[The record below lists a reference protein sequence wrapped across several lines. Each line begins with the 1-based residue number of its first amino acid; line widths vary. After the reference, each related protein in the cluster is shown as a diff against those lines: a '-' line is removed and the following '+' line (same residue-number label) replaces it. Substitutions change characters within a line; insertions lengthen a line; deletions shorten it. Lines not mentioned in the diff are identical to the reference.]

1 MFLVRTFFKQ
11 NSWLIAITAICLI
24 LQVTAALLIPKYI
37 GALIDQGILQRNMN
51 AIAEI
56 GTKMFITGFLG
67 SIIGLLSSYLSASIA
82 ARFGFET
89 RDKIIEKLQL
99 FSLSDIEN
107 KTVSGILTRVIDDI
121 ENIQQTI
128 MLTLQLVV
136 PAPFMVIV
144 TIVLTYQISPS
155 LTLIPLIVIMIYVV
169 VAYLTLKKAIPLS
182 KLIQPLME
190 RMMIVTREFYT
201 GMNMIRAFNNVN
213 YEEDRNNQQFTNYA
227 DGMIKTN
234 KIFAILTPMAF
245 LLMGLSFAG
254 ILWIGG
260 NLVGDGDL
268 QVGMIAAI
276 IEFSILA
283 LLYLMVGT
291 MVFVSIPKT
300 ISSLYRVEEILNSE
314 IEITDPINVQKDV
327 IDDSDPL
334 VSFNDVTF
342 SYPDSEKPVLENIS
356 FEIRQGDTVAIVGG
370 TGSGKS
376 TIAKV
381 LLRFND
387 ISKGSIFVRNNDI
400 RNITQNELRENIS
413 YTPQKAFLFK
423 GSLKS
428 NLLMG
433 NSNATTEELNNALA
447 ISQMS
452 DFVRSLP
459 SGLESL
465 VSQGGFNFSGGQRQ
479 RLCIARSLVKKADV
493 YVFDD
498 SFSALDYKTDV
509 LLRSALKKKM
519 GTKTMLIIAQRLSTI
534 QDADKIIVLDK
545 GRIVGQGK
553 HSELIKSN
561 KVYQDFAESQGLINQ
576 QGG

>member
-1 MFLVRTFFKQ
+1 MFLIRTFFKK

-51 AIAEI
+51 AIADI
-56 GTKMFITGFLG
+56 GARMFITGFLG

-89 RDKIIEKLQL
+89 RNKITEKLQL

-107 KTVSGILTRVIDDI
+107 KTVSAILTRVIDDI

-144 TIVLTYQISPS
+144 TIVLTYKISPS
-155 LTLIPLIVIMIYVV
+155 LTLIPLIVIVIYVV
-169 VAYLTLKKAIPLS
+169 AAYLTLRKAIPLS

-201 GMNMIRAFNNVN
+201 GMNMIRAFNNIN
-213 YEEDRNNQQFTNYA
+213 YEEDRNNKQFTNYA
-227 DGMIKTN
+227 DSMIKTN
-234 KIFAILTPMAF
+234 KIFAVLTPIAF

-260 NLVGDGDL
+260 NLVGDGEL

-300 ISSLYRVEEILNSE
+300 ISSLHRVEEILNSD
-314 IEITDPINVQKDV
+314 IEITDPINIQKGI

-342 SYPDSEKPVLENIS
+342 SYRDSEKPVLENIS
-356 FEIRQGDTVAIVGG
+356 FEIYQGETVAIVGG

-387 ISKGSIFVRNNDI
+387 ITKGSIFFRNNDI
-400 RNITQNELRENIS
+400 RNVTQNELREYIS

-423 GSLKS
+423 GSLKT

-452 DFVRSLP
+452 DFVKSLP
-459 SGLESL
+459 SGLESH

-479 RLCIARSLVKKADV
+479 RLCIARSLVKKADI

-509 LLRSALKKKM
+509 LLRSALKKEM

-545 GRIVGQGK
+545 GKVVGQGK
-553 HSELIKSN
+553 HSELIESN